1 MYINRSELHRRHQQL
16 RNDYNSS
23 EDQDPIDLS
32 PASLLHRTSNNV
44 KLKTILRSRILD
56 KLQRQQQQDSIGMS
70 GIPGANMLEDDTII
84 TPLDLSGR

>member
-1 MYINRSELHRRHQQL
+1 LYINRSELHRRHQQL

-32 PASLLHRTSNNV
+32 PASLLHRTSNNF
-44 KLKTILRSRILD
+44 KLKNILRSRILD
-56 KLQRQQQQDSIGMS
+56 KLQRQQQLGSIGMS
-70 GIPGANMLEDDTII
+70 GIPGAILEDDTII